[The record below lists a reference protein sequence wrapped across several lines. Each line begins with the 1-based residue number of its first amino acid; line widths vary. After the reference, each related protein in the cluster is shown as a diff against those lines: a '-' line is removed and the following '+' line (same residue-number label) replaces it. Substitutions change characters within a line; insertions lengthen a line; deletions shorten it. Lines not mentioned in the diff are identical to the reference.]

1 MSCTRQTKT
10 NGNRSLLFDKLYEI
24 VQDESTANE
33 LYSYLDIHNPSNIV
47 FKDIFLEKENNN
59 YIEENYTN
67 EESRVDENNEV
78 KLFFNSK
85 QNKYY
90 YKDKY
95 GEPVFYPSKQGL
107 DKFFS
112 NNEIKTFAKTLAF
125 KYFQSNFQ
133 FNNNSFE
140 LERTEY
146 TKLKDFISNFI
157 EFKIAE
163 LENSSDFNHN
173 VTAYSLEESKE
184 YLNEWFNETIDIFN
198 TLNLDV
204 VEENVEMEQ
213 QAEEIRGEI
222 VRIESF
228 LKSSKSNVNKN
239 IKLFL
244 SLLPSDDINEF
255 NEFSFVK
262 FDDVWNTLNKTLWG
276 IVAVEKDGTLEDEFE
291 LYLEKIKSVAKRKPY
306 LNILVAR
313 LSSVDDIF
321 KNQFVNAFR
330 LTKNNFLTSEFSKE
344 NDSISHKVLN
354 VSDITSLSNN
364 ILNQWLFN
372 YDQLNHNEVS
382 RNNIKNELSRSLA
395 SLNQNSKRI
404 KTEQDL
410 IVHIDNLIKSL
421 KRLGLSFNPD
431 KNGINYY
438 LDNFSDTNSV
448 ENRLQ
453 TLIKTFENAI
463 RGIERYD
470 ISDNIF
476 KDQSIFTDLAKAEAF
491 FLKDGSDASI
501 FSLGKSKWIYSL
513 PSYLENKI
521 NLWKKDPSLLLKHYN
536 SSPFYKGSRWMEY
549 LLALDID
556 EGSQRN
562 SESLERLAGIEV
574 GIFNSIQQEGD
585 SINGDDTQSISY
597 IDSLADYM
605 NKLLAVTKG
614 AKTWHKTALA
624 ADKSTEYQLH
634 MGSIRNVMTNAI
646 YINGKIEIS
655 DEALEVLYN
664 YFKSEYNTVAYEYNY
679 IELNKNN
686 PSKLYENYHN
696 GEKNALKI
704 ALFPSLSF
712 ENIHKTKLSFT
723 LYDINGKPLYKDLD
737 QIKKK
742 VKEHI
747 SNITSRNIENT
758 FKHLVDNGLFGY
770 NEAGVR
776 TNMSIDKDIFN
787 SYLKNEQGNTNKAL
801 LKIAGDLFLNSVI
814 SQVEYSKMFTG
825 NTAYYK
831 NMVDYKKR
839 VPETYTDGQYMRLL
853 PGEEFFNVA
862 VTESIE
868 IPIFYLEQF
877 EKMVGKEIADK
888 YNKDKKGKKGAIN
901 AADAQAWITPERW
914 EFIMKRL
921 GKWSKTHAEVYRKMN
936 SNKNEVFTEKEL
948 KLVGQPLKGV
958 YFDIKDGVPTFLK
971 YSQAVLWNPLIKGTE
986 LETVLKKM
994 KDSNIH
1000 ELITKDGIKVGATTP
1015 VNIHTKD
1022 GALQPKFKF
1031 NKIELNNN
1039 AWKLQQDLPVKG
1051 LKKTDVG
1058 SQLQKIIFQGL
1069 VYNQNETFFIDN
1081 KEIKGS
1087 DLIIE
1092 LHNLMSDLSNKGL
1105 KKIFKKFGINEET
1118 FEIENEDELY
1128 ASLIEQLK
1136 KRKDVP
1142 YNFIKALEAGISPYG
1157 IPGSNE
1163 MFQNVFSSLIND
1175 NTIKIKTNGGG
1186 FIQMSD
1192 FGLSKNDAVEQNVIF
1207 TPWMD
1212 TNKLPAPRQYIDENG
1227 NKRIKPGGIFLS
1239 GTIISKYVPDFRSK
1253 KPEEIFGKLNPET
1266 NKYEGG
1272 IIDQDILR
1280 NIVGY
1285 RIPNQGLPSNDAFEI
1300 LGILPDAV
1308 GDTVVAYTGITVKT
1322 GSDFDIDKMYLMIP
1336 SFKPIRNNVV
1346 KLLKETGLTN
1356 KIATQ
1361 ILQSEGL
1368 STLGDTNPI
1377 ESLYEYLTGLNEFS
1391 FNLQPEL
1398 LALIDKIQDTLEKEP
1413 VTKLEYIH
1421 PKVDEQGNELDL
1433 SLQSEAVI
1441 QNKLI
1446 KAFKA
1451 VLTNENTIKDI
1462 MNPLDIDY
1470 ISNDIKNMFPEE
1482 QRDDMMNFDAISD
1495 LSLKFEFMLGKAGLG
1510 QNVNSLVD
1518 AVRGSMA
1525 DIYLN
1530 VPNLGRGSKDTNIVF
1545 DKEYSETLTEQEMK
1559 DYVEVYNRNVQDVDK
1574 YISLKDVKKHKEIK
1588 LFDAMMALVNAFV
1601 DIAKDSYIVRGNWVT
1616 QTNNIGFFMLR
1627 AGIHPYYV
1635 NAFMGQPILKEYV
1648 RFISNMESKII
1659 DNSGNIL
1666 NKFKISK
1673 LQDAFIDKDPKSS
1686 SFNQSKKISINNF
1699 TYEHKMLIDMSFD
1712 INNVTSLVKLLEKDK
1727 IKEYEIGKTKL
1738 INSIKSKLSSKFK
1751 VPASDVEIDL
1761 LTQDYMNQFNILF
1774 EIKYDKTIKDI
1785 SLKDLK
1791 NNIFESD
1798 IETQISV
1805 LNEFEKFKEYSKDL
1819 GDSTNSAKVDV
1830 NGKGKNITSLF
1841 IQHNLMKRVLNEINP
1856 EGLINGKSKM
1866 TFEGNNT
1873 FLNTYYNNSISIPF
1887 KIMQKNPKYFL
1898 TAQDKTFNSFNQI
1911 SKFIYGEELLN
1922 DKLGNKLEK
1931 AYYSY
1936 VLSNF
1941 EPLKVSKE
1949 ENARLLNDLP
1959 SEFKEILEKHP
1970 DNLLLQK
1977 LYIAKGNL
1985 NNQDTYY
1992 ISMSDSKLSSID
2004 KNDVTD
2010 AWVDLLEIEPKFA
2023 EDLIK
2028 YSYITSGFNNTIG
2041 QFHQYIPYMWFNK
2054 NRFNSYL
2061 KNLNENSQDKQQ
2073 LDIAFIEQFFKN
2085 NYSDNTIVKRVFKNQ
2100 MELLNL
2106 SDAFRTGFKT
2116 TDTSLGYIV
2125 KKVTKGQFNE
2135 PTVTTYY
2142 KLIGFI
2148 NEEAIYVKTNML
2160 GAKDKKGTRIMEYEY
2175 NNSNL
2180 SSNLNVNQ
2188 QSLNINTDLLN
2199 NLISQVTNSPFE
2211 EIVAK
2216 KDDVIDIKSEIN
2228 NIEQSKTPVFDTL
2241 PNKLQQ
2247 LFLFDNIQESKVM
2260 SSLKEMFQQGLMLNK
2275 FNESG
2280 INSIEDLDS
2289 KSEDELGELLKK
2301 ICK

>member
-1 MSCTRQTKT
+1 MRCTRQTIT

-33 LYSYLDIHNPSNIV
+33 LYSYLDIHNSSNTV
-47 FKDIFLEKENNN
+47 FKDIFLNKEGNN
-59 YIEENYTN
+59 YIDEVYTN

-85 QNKYY
+85 LNKYY

-107 DKFFS
+107 DKFFT

-125 KYFQSNFQ
+125 KYFQANFQ
-133 FNNNSFE
+133 FNNDSFE

-146 TKLKDFISNFI
+146 TKLKDFISDFI
-157 EFKIAE
+157 EFKISE
-163 LENSSDFNHN
+163 LEKSNDFNHN
-173 VTAYSLEESKE
+173 ITSYSLQESKE
-184 YLNEWFNETIDIFN
+184 HLEEWFNETVDVFN
-198 TLNLDV
+198 TLNLDLA
-204 VEENVEMEQ
+204 EENVEIEQ
-213 QAEEIRGEI
+213 QAEDIRGEI
-222 VRIESF
+222 VRVESF
-228 LKSSKSNVNKN
+228 LKSAKSNVNRN

-244 SLLPSDDINEF
+244 SLLPGGEINEF
-255 NEFSFVK
+255 NEFNFVK
-262 FDDVWNTLNKTLWG
+262 FDDVWNTLNKSLWG
-276 IVAVEKDGTLEDEFE
+276 IVAVEKDATLEDEFD
-291 LYLEKIKSVAKRKPY
+291 LYLEKIQSIAKRKPY
-306 LNILVAR
+306 LNVLVAR
-313 LSSVDDIF
+313 LRNVDDIF

-344 NDSISHKVLN
+344 NDIITHKVLN
-354 VSDITSLSNN
+354 ISDITALSNN
-364 ILNQWLFN
+364 LLNQWLFN
-372 YDQLNHNEVS
+372 YDQKNHNKITLDA
-382 RNNIKNELSRSLA
+382 IKNELSRNLL
-395 SLNQNSKRI
+395 SLNQNAKRI
-404 KTEQDL
+404 KVEEDL
-410 IVHIDNLIKSL
+410 KVHIDNLVKSL
-421 KRLGLSFNPD
+421 NRLGLTFNPD
-431 KNGINYY
+431 RNSINYY
-438 LDNFSDTNSV
+438 LDNLSDNNNV

-453 TLIKTFENAI
+453 TLIKTFENSI
-463 RGIERYD
+463 RSIDNFEQ
-470 ISDNIF
+470 SDNIF
-476 KDQSIFTDLAKAEAF
+476 KDQSIFKDLAKAEAF

-501 FSLGKSKWIYSL
+501 FSLGKSKWVYSL

-521 NLWKKDPSLLLKHYN
+521 NQWKKDPSLLLKHYN

-549 LLALDID
+549 LLALDIE
-556 EGSQRN
+556 EGTLRTN
-562 SESLERLAGIEV
+562 ESLKRLADIEV

-585 SINGDDTQSISY
+585 SINGDDNQSISY
-597 IDSLADYM
+597 VDSLADYM

-634 MGSIRNVMTNAI
+634 MGTIKNIMTNAV
-646 YINGKIEIS
+646 YINGRIVIS

-664 YFKSEYNTVAYEYNY
+664 YFKSEYNTVAYEYDY

-712 ENIHKTKLSFT
+712 ENIHKTKLPFT
-723 LYDINGKPLYKDLD
+723 LYDIKGKPLYKDLD
-737 QIKKK
+737 QIKDK
-742 VKEHI
+742 VKEHL

-853 PGEEFFNVA
+853 PGEEFFNIA

-868 IPIFYLEQF
+868 IPIFYYEQF

-901 AADAQAWITPERW
+901 AADAQAWITPQRW

-936 SNKNEVFTEKEL
+936 SDKNEVFTEKEL

-971 YSQAVLWNPLIKGTE
+971 YSQAVLWKPLIKGTE
-986 LETVLKKM
+986 LETIYNSMTKGEYQ
-994 KDSNIH
+994 NQIH

-1022 GALQPKFKF
+1022 GALQSKFKF

-1051 LKKTDVG
+1051 LKKTDLS
-1058 SQLQKIIFQGL
+1058 SQIQKIIFQGL

-1087 DLIIE
+1087 DLIVE

-1105 KKIFKKFGINEET
+1105 KKIFKKFGINETT
-1118 FEIENEDELY
+1118 FEIENEEELY
-1128 ASLIEQLK
+1128 SSLIEQLK

-1192 FGLSKNDAVEQNVIF
+1192 FGLSKNDAVEQKVIF
-1207 TPWMD
+1207 TPWMN
-1212 TNKLPAPRQYIDENG
+1212 TNKLPAPTQYVDENG
-1227 NKRIKPGGIFLS
+1227 KKRIRPGGIFLS

-1253 KPEEIFGKLNPET
+1253 NSEELFGKLNPET

-1308 GDTVVAYTGITVKT
+1308 GDTVIAYTGITVKT

-1336 SFKPIRNNVV
+1336 SFKPIRNNIV

-1361 ILQSEGL
+1361 ILENEGL

-1377 ESLYEYLTGLNEFS
+1377 ESLYEYLTGLNEFN

-1413 VTKLEYIH
+1413 VIKLEYIY
-1421 PKVDEQGNELDL
+1421 PKVDEEGNELNL

-1530 VPNLGRGSKDTNIVF
+1530 VPNLGRGTKDTNIVF
-1545 DKEYSETLTEQEMK
+1545 DREYSESLTEQEMK
-1559 DYVEVYNRNVQDVDK
+1559 DYVEAYNKNVQDVDK

-1601 DIAKDSYIVRGNWVT
+1601 DIAKDYPYIVRGNWVT

-1673 LQDAFIDKDPKSS
+1673 LQDAFIDKDPNSS
-1686 SFNQSKKISINNF
+1686 SFNQSKKVTINNF

-1712 INNVTSLVKLLEKDK
+1712 INDVTSLVKLLEKDK
-1727 IKEYEIGKTKL
+1727 IKEYEINKTKL
-1738 INSIKSKLSSKFK
+1738 VNSIKSKLSSKFK

-1761 LTQDYMNQFNILF
+1761 LVQDYINQFNILF

-1805 LNEFEKFKEYSKDL
+1805 LTEFEKFKEYSKDL

-1841 IQHNLMKRVLNEINP
+1841 IQHNLMEKVLNETNP

-1873 FLNTYYNNSISIPF
+1873 FLNTYYNNSINIPF

-1898 TAQDKTFNSFNQI
+1898 TAGDKTFNTFNQI

-1949 ENARLLNDLP
+1949 ENAKLLNDLP
-1959 SEFKEILEKHP
+1959 SEFKEILKKYP

-1977 LYIAKGNL
+1977 LYVAKGNL

-1992 ISMSDSKLSSID
+1992 ISMSDGKLSSVD

-2010 AWVDLLEIEPKFA
+2010 AWVDLLETEPKFA

-2028 YSYITSGFNNTIG
+2028 YSYITSGFNNTVG
-2041 QFHQYIPYMWFNK
+2041 QFHQYIPYIWFNK

-2061 KNLNENSQDKQQ
+2061 KTLNENSQDKQQ

-2085 NYSDNTIVKRVFKNQ
+2085 NSEDKTIVKRIFPRQ
-2100 MELLNL
+2100 MELLSL

-2116 TDTSLGYIV
+2116 TDTNLGYIV
-2125 KKVTKGQFNE
+2125 KKVNKGEFNE
-2135 PTVTTYY
+2135 PSTTTYY
-2142 KLIGFI
+2142 KLLGFV

-2188 QSLNINTDLLN
+2188 ENLNINMDLFEKLN
-2199 NLISQVTNSPFE
+2199 QEITSSPFE
-2211 EIVAK
+2211 EIVPKATPVTETIESQTEVV
-2216 KDDVIDIKSEIN
+2216 KDTLYEK
-2228 NIEQSKTPVFDTL
+2228 IEQQWLKAGYTL
-2241 PNKLQQ
+2241 EDWN
-2247 LFLFDNIQESKVM
+2247 NMTQEQRNYIIKNC
-2260 SSLKEMFQQGLMLNK
+2260 L
-2275 FNESG
+2275 
-2280 INSIEDLDS
+2280 
-2289 KSEDELGELLKK
+2289 
-2301 ICK
+2301 